1 MYKKDY
7 CGSNVQHFA
16 APQPIVL
23 ECGRTL
29 HDINIAYHTY
39 GKLNAAKD
47 NAVWICHAFSA
58 NSDVADWWTDMVG
71 EDLLFDT
78 SRYFVICA
86 NVLGSCYGTTG
97 PLSLNPQTNQ
107 PYYLDFPEVTVRD
120 MVAAHEQLLQR
131 LDIQHINTIVGGSI
145 GAFQALEWAVS
156 NPDLFDNLVFS
167 AAGAK
172 TTPWVV
178 AVNEAQRMA
187 IEADQTFFKNRA
199 NGGEE
204 GMKAARAMALLSYRN
219 YATYNTTQRE
229 DSHDKINGFRAS
241 SYQRYQGQK
250 LANRFDAYT
259 YYRLSQSIDSFDVG
273 RGRGSVEEALA
284 QIKARSIVIGISSD
298 ILFPTDEQK
307 WVAKHIPNAVY
318 AEVESQYGHD
328 GFLIEHEKLTEI
340 IGEFLK
346 K

>member
-16 APQPIVL
+16 APHPIAL

-29 HDINIAYHTY
+29 HNVNIAYHTY
-39 GKLNAAKD
+39 GKLNEARD

-58 NSDVADWWTDMVG
+58 NSDAADWWPGMIG
-71 EDLLFDT
+71 EGLLFDS
-78 SRYFVICA
+78 SRDFIICA
-86 NVLGSCYGTTG
+86 NILGSCYGTTG
-97 PLSLNPQTNQ
+97 PLSLNPQTNL
-107 PYYLDFPEVTVRD
+107 PYYFDFPEVTVRD
-120 MVAAHEQLLQR
+120 MVAAHRQLLQH
-131 LDIQHINTIVGGSI
+131 LGVAHVKAIVGGSI

-156 NPDLFDNLVFS
+156 EPELFDRLVFS

-172 TTPWVV
+172 TTPWVI
-178 AVNEAQRMA
+178 AINEAQRMA
-187 IEADQTFFKNRA
+187 IEADPTFFKNRP

-219 YATYNTTQRE
+219 YSTYNATQAE
-229 DSHDKINGFRAS
+229 PTHDKISGFRAS

-273 RGRGSVEEALA
+273 RGRGSVEAALGRI
-284 QIKARSIVIGISSD
+284 QARTIVIGISSD
-298 ILFPTDEQK
+298 ILFPTGEQR
-307 WVAKHIPNAVY
+307 WVAERIPGAVY
-318 AEVESQYGHD
+318 AEVESQFGHD
-328 GFLIEHEKLTEI
+328 GFLIEHEKLTKV
-340 IGEFLK
+340 IGEFLGK
-346 K
+346 